1 MIDPENTELKV
12 LYQLSVALLDEA
24 GSVTSGGTPSLYYA
38 VALMDWI
45 AYQSE
50 MKASE
55 DVGSEGAAGGGMLG
69 LMGTSQKPSA
79 PVNAPSIFSPI
90 TTLRWALAHFEV
102 WSRKGVSAE
111 EIHLHR
117 ARKLF
122 EQAFKRDSELMT
134 AAAQFSYCKVLA
146 LLGDMEAASA
156 VALKILSS
164 YDHDSDYPTYLFFTG
179 GLFKALNQHEKA
191 NNFFFEASQVGPPK
205 LFTKLEM
212 MMIISRTIEESTADD
227 DAEEDDAFKMVPF
240 LAHSVPDAFL
250 TGLRFSH
257 NTCKV

>member
-1 MIDPENTELKV
+1 
-12 LYQLSVALLDEA
+12 
-24 GSVTSGGTPSLYYA
+24 
-38 VALMDWI
+38 MDWI
-45 AYQSE
+45 AYQNE

-55 DVGSEGAAGGGMLG
+55 EFSSDAPAGGGMLG
-69 LMGTSQKPSA
+69 LMGASQKSA
-79 PVNAPSIFSPI
+79 APANAPSIFSPV

-102 WSRKGVSAE
+102 WSRKGVAAE

-122 EQAFKRDSELMT
+122 EQAFKRDPELMN
-134 AAAQFSYCKVLA
+134 AATQFSYCKVLA

-164 YDHDSDYPTYLFFTG
+164 YDHDSEYPTYLFFTG

-191 NNFFFEASQVGPPK
+191 NNYFFEASQVGPPK

-227 DAEEDDAFKMVPF
+227 DAEEDDAFKMVRF
-240 LAHSVPDAFL
+240 LAHRIAFSRL
-250 TGLRFSH
+250 VLCWSLACAILR
-257 NTCKV
+257 